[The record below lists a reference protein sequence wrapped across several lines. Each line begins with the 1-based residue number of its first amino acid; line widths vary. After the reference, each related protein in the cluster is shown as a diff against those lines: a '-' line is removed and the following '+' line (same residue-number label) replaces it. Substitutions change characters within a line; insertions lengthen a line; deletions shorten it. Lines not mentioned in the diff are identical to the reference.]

1 MFHIGFAPRLQQALT
16 GSSTR
21 MPTTTTQTTTTP
33 LRGVYLITPQ
43 PPAPV
48 RAIVAAGLRGGVRIV
63 QFRIKEGSTTEKYA
77 LACELQ
83 TLCRQYNALFI
94 INDDIALCQQI
105 GADGIHLG
113 AEDRPLTEA
122 RRILGPHAII
132 GASCY
137 NQIERAQLAQA
148 QGASY
153 VAFGAVYPSP
163 TKPDA
168 CRADLALFQQARTSL
183 EVPVCAIGGITPD
196 NAAPLV
202 AAGANLL
209 AVIQGISA
217 APDPEN
223 ASHQLC
229 SLFATNL

>member
-1 MFHIGFAPRLQQALT
+1 MG
-16 GSSTR
+16 
-21 MPTTTTQTTTTP
+21 MPAT

-48 RAIVAAGLRGGVRIV
+48 RAIVTAGLRGGVRIV
-63 QFRIKEGSTTEKYA
+63 QFRIKEASMAEKYA

-83 TLCRQYNALFI
+83 ALCHQYSALFI

-105 GADGIHLG
+105 GADGVHLG
-113 AEDRPLTEA
+113 AEDRPPAEA
-122 RRILGPHAII
+122 RRMLGTSAII

-137 NQIERAQLAQA
+137 NQLARAQQAQA

-163 TKPDA
+163 TKPHA
-168 CRADLALFQQARTSL
+168 CHADLALFQQARNSL

-196 NAAPLV
+196 NAAPVV
-202 AAGANLL
+202 AAGADLL

-217 APDPEN
+217 APDPTG
-223 ASHQLC
+223 AARQLC
-229 SLFATNL
+229 ALFR